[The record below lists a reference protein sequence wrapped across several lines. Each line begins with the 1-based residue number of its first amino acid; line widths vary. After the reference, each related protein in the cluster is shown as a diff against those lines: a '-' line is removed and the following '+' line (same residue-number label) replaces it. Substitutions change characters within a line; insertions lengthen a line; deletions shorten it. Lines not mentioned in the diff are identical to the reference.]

1 MPPYLFPTHILNPDP
16 VSAGIRAKVISGG
29 TALNDDETV
38 IQPDAGGRVEI
49 IYGEM
54 DLDDPLARR
63 VWGVWSDYL
72 EGGARV
78 VLVPI
83 ANLELAP
90 IPPGASST
98 FVYNDDYFATSWGF
112 SPGYVIAETVG
123 SASLRDTTITID
135 VTQGDDLKPGTWFSI
150 GYRAYKIRRIISVVG
165 TQYTVEF
172 SPPLRGDVADG
183 TGVVFDWPVVQC
195 RAVLGQDLIPSI
207 SQGKYGTVSV
217 AFVEDFSTVTP

>member
-16 VSAGIRAKVISGG
+16 ISVGIRAKVISGG

-38 IQPDAGGRVEI
+38 VQTDAGGRIEI
-49 IYGEM
+49 AYGEM

-63 VWGVWSDYL
+63 VWGVWADYL
-72 EGGARV
+72 AGGARV

-98 FVYNDDYFATSWGF
+98 FGSNDDYFATSWGF
-112 SPGYVIAETVG
+112 SPAYVIANTVG
-123 SASLRDTTITID
+123 DTALHSTTIMIE
-135 VTQGDDLKPGTWFSI
+135 VTQGEALQPDTWFGI
-150 GYRAYKIRRIISVVG
+150 GVRSHKIRRILSHVG
-165 TQYTVEF
+165 DQYEVEI
-172 SPPLRGDVADG
+172 SPPTREAIADG
-183 TGVVFDWPVVQC
+183 TSVDFDWPVVQC
-195 RAVLGQDLIPSI
+195 RAALGQDLIPSI